1 MTTSPLLVP
10 LAALARRRHGVFS
23 TAEALDAGLD
33 SYELTRLVRRGMCER
48 LRRGWYVDAADYR
61 AADDAGRH
69 LLRARAVSAAISTP
83 HVLSHSSAAAAHG
96 LPLHEISLDE
106 VHLTH
111 PLSARATRHEA
122 RVWHHCGDLE
132 ALEVMTV
139 DGLGVTALAR
149 TAFDVART
157 SDPAGALV
165 VADAALAR
173 GATPEDYRAVLE
185 HRADWPGSV
194 KASHVLTRADGR
206 SESVGESLS
215 RLAFIRAGF
224 APDVLQP
231 DVRTDRGEYR
241 TDFGWVERGV
251 LGEFDGKI
259 KYGRLLANG
268 ETATDVLVQERER
281 ELAIERAGWVVV
293 RFTWAEIFDVRLVR
307 ARLEA
312 AFRRAEGRR
321 HAGFARFPST

>member
-1 MTTSPLLVP
+1 MTAAALPLP
-10 LAALARRRHGVFS
+10 LAVLAERRHGVFS
-23 TAEALDAGLD
+23 TGEALDVGLD
-33 SYELTRLVRRGMCER
+33 SYELTRLVRRGICER
-48 LRRGWYVDAADYR
+48 LRRGWYVDAARYR
-61 AADDAGRH
+61 AADDIGRH
-69 LLRARAVSAAISTP
+69 LLRARAVTAAMTTP
-83 HVLSHSSAAAAHG
+83 HVLSHASAAAAHG
-96 LPLHEISLDE
+96 LPLYEIALDE

-122 RVWHHCGDLE
+122 HVWHHCGDLD
-132 ALEVMTV
+132 ALEIMTV

-157 SDPAGALV
+157 CDPAGALV

-173 GATPEDYRAVLE
+173 GATLADYRAVLE

-215 RLAFIRAGF
+215 RLAFVHAGF
-224 APDVLQP
+224 PPDVLQLVVP
-231 DVRTDRGEYR
+231 TDRGEYR

-259 KYGRLLANG
+259 KYGRLLADG
-268 ETATDVLVQERER
+268 ETAADVLVRERER
-281 ELAIERAGWVVV
+281 ELALERAGWVVV

-321 HAGFARFPST
+321 RARFARGPST